1 MKKTVILKKL
11 DQYIENIF
19 ENLDNISTLLE
30 LDLEDD
36 ELCTLS
42 EDFKKIVEEAINENQ
57 ECNFNDI
64 VSYINNTY

>member
-30 LDLEDD
+30 IDLEDD

-42 EDFKKIVEEAINENQ
+42 EDFKKIVEEAISENE
-57 ECNFNDI
+57 ECNYNDI
-64 VSYINNTY
+64 VTYINNTY

>member
-42 EDFKKIVEEAINENQ
+42 EDFKKIVEEAINENE

>member
-42 EDFKKIVEEAINENQ
+42 EDFKKIVEEAINENE
-57 ECNFNDI
+57 ECNYNDI
-64 VSYINNTY
+64 ITYINNTY